1 MNNTKNNF
9 GTIGLG
15 ESDLPLE
22 KLAIDLNSRDLESA
36 TDVVSPKQNN
46 GNKPKRTTIVLLPSG
61 VVENTISDSQAT
73 SRKESNQNSNR

>member
-1 MNNTKNNF
+1 MNNTKSNF

-15 ESDLPLE
+15 DIEIPPE

-61 VVENTISDSQAT
+61 VVENTISDSQGS
-73 SRKESNQNSNR
+73 SRKESNPNSNR